1 VSDGGPAGAG
11 QVTGGCGNTLAE
23 DRREHSPG
31 AQQRAGS
38 ADRESDGVAVPA
50 ARVPPA
56 ADPEYPAAAAA
67 DLSDDEDG
75 DWRNDGIGGLF
86 GSRAGQQAGAAF
98 APEFDTAGG
107 SLSLADT
114 EPDVVPAE
122 AAARPRRRRRRT
134 SAATPQSQSQPQ
146 QPAAMAARGT
156 HARNGYGW
164 DGYGREGP
172 PAAQATAQLPDARAA
187 ALLIPPRRR
196 APAPGWRRT
205 VYRASAG
212 FVRVPASPAEDRRR
226 DMISRART
234 PVAAGHHRVA
244 VLSLKG
250 GAGKTTVTMGLGST
264 LAAIRGDRV
273 IAVDANP
280 DRGTLADRLPAQTL
294 ATVGDLLAERDSI
307 RRYADVRG
315 YTAQAGSR
323 LEVLASAR
331 DPAATAP
338 FGEQDYRRVCAVLER
353 FYSVC
358 ITDCGTG
365 LLHSAMAGVLGL
377 ADQIVLV
384 TTGSVDGARSASA
397 CLDWLAAHG
406 HHDLVR
412 NGVVVVTAVRR
423 HSRTSVDLDLLE
435 GHFAARCR
443 AVAVVPYD
451 PYLAQG
457 AEVELDQL
465 RRSTAGAFLELAAVV
480 GDGFNVRRTE
490 RRALAAPDPGDS
502 PG

>member
-1 VSDGGPAGAG
+1 MTASAG
-11 QVTGGCGNTLAE
+11 C
-23 DRREHSPG
+23 S
-31 AQQRAGS
+31 
-38 ADRESDGVAVPA
+38 DRELASSRPTP
-50 ARVPPA
+50 R
-56 ADPEYPAAAAA
+56 PAAAAA
-67 DLSDDEDG
+67 RTPGTPHGWDSYG
-75 DWRNDGIGGLF
+75 SPAGL
-86 GSRAGQQAGAAF
+86 
-98 APEFDTAGG
+98 
-107 SLSLADT
+107 
-114 EPDVVPAE
+114 
-122 AAARPRRRRRRT
+122 
-134 SAATPQSQSQPQ
+134 
-146 QPAAMAARGT
+146 PAA
-156 HARNGYGW
+156 
-164 DGYGREGP
+164 E
-172 PAAQATAQLPDARAA
+172 LPDALGAG
-187 ALLIPPRRR
+187 LLIPPRRR

-205 VYRASAG
+205 VYRASGG
-212 FVRVPASPAEDRRR
+212 FVRIPASPAEDRRR
-226 DMISRART
+226 DMISRARA
-234 PVAAGHHRVA
+234 PVAAGHYRVA

-250 GAGKTTVTMGLGST
+250 GAGKTTVALGLGST

-280 DRGTLADRLPAQTL
+280 DRGTLADRLPAPSP
-294 ATVGDLLAERDSI
+294 AAIGDLLAERDSI
-307 RRYADVRG
+307 RRYADIRG
-315 YTAQAGSR
+315 YTAQTGSR
-323 LEVLASAR
+323 LEVLGSAR

-338 FGEQDYRRVCAVLER
+338 FGEQDYRHVCAVLER

-423 HSRTSVDLDLLE
+423 HSRTTVDLDLLE
-435 GHFAARCR
+435 GHFGARCR

-465 RRSTAGAFLELAAVV
+465 RKSAANAFLELAAII
-480 GDGFNVRRTE
+480 GDGFSLRRSE
-490 RRALAAPDPGDS
+490 RRALVAPDPGAS
-502 PG
+502 SR